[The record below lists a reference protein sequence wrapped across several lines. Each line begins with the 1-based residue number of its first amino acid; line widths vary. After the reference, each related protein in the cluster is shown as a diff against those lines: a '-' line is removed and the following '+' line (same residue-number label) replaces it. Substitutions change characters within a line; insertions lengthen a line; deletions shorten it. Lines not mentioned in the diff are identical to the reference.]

1 MVNKQAYTIQT
12 SSFTDWVLEQDT
24 TDIQFYGFSDLATA
38 QYLSDMFSG
47 FMLEP
52 ADYNDDGIRIEAK
65 NFEFSSI
72 DEMTSFLSEA
82 IVTHEIYLYTL
93 TFWPSMPYM
102 TKSDDDF
109 DIDCLSF
116 TKPYWKIRCAMT
128 KKI

>member
-1 MVNKQAYTIQT
+1 MQAYTIQT
-12 SSFTDWVLEQDT
+12 SSFADWELEQDT

-52 ADYNDDGIRIEAK
+52 AGYNDDGIRIEAK

-72 DEMTSFLSEA
+72 AEMTRFLSEA
-82 IVTHEIYLYTL
+82 IITHEIYLYSL
-93 TFWPSMPYM
+93 TFWPSIPHI
-102 TKSDDDF
+102 SEEDSE
-109 DIDCLSF
+109 IEF